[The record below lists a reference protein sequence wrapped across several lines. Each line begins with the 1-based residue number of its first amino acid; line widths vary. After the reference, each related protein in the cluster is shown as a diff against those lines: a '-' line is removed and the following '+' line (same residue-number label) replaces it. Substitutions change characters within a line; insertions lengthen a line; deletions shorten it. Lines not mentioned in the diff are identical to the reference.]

1 MINLTLT
8 KDEAN
13 LVWLAINQ
21 AEHNAWANVNEI
33 PSAVKVATTLTHL
46 RRELEYRQQLAKEE
60 EEANNG

>member
-13 LVWLAINQ
+13 LVWLAISQ
-21 AEHNAWANVNEI
+21 AEHNAWDNVNEI
-33 PSAVKVATTLTHL
+33 PSAVKAATTLTHL

-60 EEANNG
+60 EEKE